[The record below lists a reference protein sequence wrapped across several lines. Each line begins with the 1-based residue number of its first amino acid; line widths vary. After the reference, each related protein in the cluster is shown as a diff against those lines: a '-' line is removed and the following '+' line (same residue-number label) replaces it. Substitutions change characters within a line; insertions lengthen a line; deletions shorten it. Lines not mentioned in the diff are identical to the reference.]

1 MEIMIQG
8 GIIMT
13 AKLILIEGG
22 DGSGKSTLVHNLA
35 EALKKEG
42 QDVIVTREPGGSP
55 KAEEIRRLILQRE
68 TGDNFSPDAEMLL
81 FYAARLQHLSD
92 IIVPALIHGEMVIC
106 DRFEV
111 STFAYQIHARSG
123 NEPLFAKLH
132 QEVVRLLKPLNVHC
146 VYAHCDIDPEI
157 AAERVASAGRL
168 LPDVFDAREHAFHEK
183 VREGY
188 KVASLHLDTMFE
200 HVVLDASKTPEEVL
214 AEARNKLNL

>member
-1 MEIMIQG
+1 MS
-8 GIIMT
+8 

-22 DGSGKSTLVHNLA
+22 DGSGKSTLIRNLSA
-35 EALKKEG
+35 ALKSEG
-42 QDVIVTREPGGSP
+42 QNTTTTREPGGSP

-92 IIVPALIHGEMVIC
+92 IIVPALIRGEIVIC

-111 STFAYQIHARSG
+111 STYAYQIHARSG

-157 AAERVASAGRL
+157 ATKRVASAGRL
-168 LPDVFDAREHAFHEK
+168 LPDVFDAREHAFH
-183 VREGY
+183 VRLREGY
-188 KVASLHLDTMFE
+188 KVASGHLDVMFE
-200 HVVLDASKTPEEVL
+200 HVTLDASKTPEEVL
-214 AEARNKLNL
+214 AELRHKLNI

>member
-1 MEIMIQG
+1 MSARLVM
-8 GIIMT
+8 
-13 AKLILIEGG
+13 IEGG

-42 QDVIVTREPGGSP
+42 QEVVTTREPGGSP

-81 FYAARLQHLSD
+81 FYATRMQHLFD
-92 IIVPALIHGEMVIC
+92 TVVPALKRGEVVIC

-111 STFAYQIHARSG
+111 STYAYQIHARSG

-188 KVASLHLDTMFE
+188 KVASQHLDTMFE

-214 AEARNKLNL
+214 AELRHKINI